1 MARCTRCPGRDQK
14 KWRFGTVLLHIRFN
28 WMAWWGVPP
37 PGQTCTLDSIE
48 WPDDVIQSCGEVTV
62 EIRIGEKKN
71 QGDTY
76 PIELNGLMMSFQREY
91 VLWIEGSMQGTMEQ
105 WRMEQWMD
113 VGVVWYSWVSSPRC
127 PRCLEVFCF
136 AFQLSVSNTRRKS
149 WLPTI
154 FTSSSFASW
163 MTWTWEWS

>member
-1 MARCTRCPGRDQK
+1 MEDFYNNGTMYKVSGARPEEMKVWNSFTAHPIQLNGLMR
-14 KWRFGTVLLHIRFN
+14 GT
-28 WMAWWGVPP
+28 P

-113 VGVVWYSWVSSPRC
+113 VGVV
-127 PRCLEVFCF
+127 
-136 AFQLSVSNTRRKS
+136 
-149 WLPTI
+149 
-154 FTSSSFASW
+154 
-163 MTWTWEWS
+163 